1 MVERNLW
8 WGQHKD
14 VWVAKLTECVES
26 DEPLGVGHVLALL
39 NDLTSLSPFAEGT
52 FVTEQAIDTVA
63 RWKAEVLRE
72 ALKKALTWESRLN
85 EAEQMSSQGI
95 PIEPTKIKI
104 AVNAERNAAIAIL
117 EETKNESD

>member
-1 MVERNLW
+1 MTEQITGTIVGGTKGVAFVQTNSSTMPERI
-8 WGQHKD
+8 
-14 VWVAKLTECVES
+14 KLANMNHETAEYVL
-26 DEPLGVGHVLALL
+26 DERA
-39 NDLTSLSPFAEGT
+39 PFAKGT
-52 FVTEQAIDTVA
+52 FVTEQVIDTVA

-72 ALKKALTWESRLN
+72 ALEKALTWEGRLN

-117 EETKNESD
+117 EETK